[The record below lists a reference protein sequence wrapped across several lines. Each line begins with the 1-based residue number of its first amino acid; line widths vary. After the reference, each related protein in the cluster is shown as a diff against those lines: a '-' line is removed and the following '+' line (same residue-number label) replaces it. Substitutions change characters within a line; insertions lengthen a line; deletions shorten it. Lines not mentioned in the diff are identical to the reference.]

1 MPLYGRAPVCVA
13 RPSKT
18 HEGAGG
24 RPKVRDSDSP
34 NSGLAV
40 RAGGDRRR
48 TEPEGC
54 LRERSFFPIATELKK
69 AP

>member
-18 HEGAGG
+18 HDGAGG
-24 RPKVRDSDSP
+24 RPKVRDNDSP
-34 NSGLAV
+34 INDLAV
-40 RAGGDRRR
+40 RAGETADAPSPRDACGS
-48 TEPEGC
+48 GV
-54 LRERSFFPIATELKK
+54 IAPELKK